1 MKLDRFERRI
11 NALEAS
17 GRYQTANRSHPYWI
31 DLDEPY
37 GDRVARYRAYFEES
51 A

>member
-1 MKLDRFERRI
+1 MKLDSLDRRI
-11 NALEAS
+11 QVLEAS
-17 GRYQTANRSHPYWI
+17 GRYQTADRSCPYWI

-37 GDRVARYRAYFEES
+37 ANRIARYRAYFEES